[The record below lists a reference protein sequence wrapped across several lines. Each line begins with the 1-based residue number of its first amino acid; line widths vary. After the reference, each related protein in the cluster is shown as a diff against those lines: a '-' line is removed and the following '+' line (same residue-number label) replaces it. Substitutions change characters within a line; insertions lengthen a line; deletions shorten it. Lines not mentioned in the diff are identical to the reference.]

1 MTFTLRQRLA
11 AEFCGTY
18 ALVFAGAGA
27 IVIDGLTDGGVS
39 HIGIALTFGLIVMAM
54 IYAVGEVS
62 GCHINPAV
70 TVGFWAARRFDGTDV
85 LPYIVSQS
93 LGAMAAG
100 LTLRLL
106 FPDATTLGATLP
118 AGSAWQSFVLELL
131 LTLMLMFVI
140 LSVSSGAREKG
151 LMAGIAIGGIIAL
164 EALFA
169 GPISGASMNP
179 ARSLGPALVSF
190 QLHSLWLYLIAPTL
204 GAVLAVP
211 AFQSVYGRP
220 SDQTSPAPENI
231 A

>member
-1 MTFTLRQRLA
+1 MSFTLRQRLA

-27 IVIDGLTDGGVS
+27 IVTNGVTDGVVS
-39 HIGIALTFGLIVMAM
+39 HVGIALTFGLVVTAM

-70 TVGFWAARRFDGTDV
+70 TLGFCAARKFELRDV
-85 LPYIVSQS
+85 PPYVLSQL
-93 LGAMAAG
+93 LGAIAAS

-106 FPDATTLGATLP
+106 FPGDGTLGTTLP
-118 AGSAWQSFVLELL
+118 AGSQWQSFVLELM

-151 LMAGIAIGGIIAL
+151 LMAGIAIGGMISL

-179 ARSLGPALVSF
+179 ARSLGPALASMH
-190 QLHSLWLYLIAPTL
+190 LESLWLYLIAPSL

-211 AFQSVYGRP
+211 VFHTVYGRP
-220 SDQTSPAPENI
+220 NEPAPTASEI
-231 A
+231 TA